1 MKRFYLLR
9 ALPLFFLG
17 TYATVLGEGTKEVMP
32 NKNNGTGLIVST
44 TTTFPLGNVG
54 SYLGA
59 PVDQRI
65 YFRITNYNTDTLYYG
80 FNWETLAPN
89 TPINGYSDV
98 YMNIYD
104 PSGTLV
110 QTVNLP
116 TSGAGFISTWASAI
130 IGPRQ
135 GTSFGTGYAP
145 LKFKP
150 SMNGD
155 YYVSFYRSSTGGVTH
170 DIAES
175 MLAKYFDLTVGTVA
189 AGVAKRYT
197 GRVHCNEW
205 AFSVYDPSNND
216 VQNPLSS
223 SNAQFYTYTPDS
235 VVAKVYFPSSGFEPL
250 SFIIAFNSFGVIDS
264 GNWVNDRR
272 SVVLPTLDTL
282 HLRGGYPVFL
292 NIPDTTLYH
301 ISALPI
307 APQLVNPTISGCAP
321 GPFNIRFNA
330 PQPGDYYMLLDLN
343 GTTGYQANSADRWIE
358 LVGQTAGIIT
368 YVWDGKDGL
377 GVSVPSNTS
386 FPITFTFRKGRINIP
401 LYDDELNLNGF
412 SVDGVYPQNVLNRT
426 LYWCDTLL
434 YNVTGGVLSNN
445 YNTTGT
451 GIDNSIV
458 GQMSPGHAWSGN
470 GNPTMVKPA
479 PNVSNNNTNSIQTDD
494 YGNARLINTW
504 AWGVELSTTQTLTLT
519 CITVS
524 GTVWDDADNSA
535 NGTFTNIKTNSET
548 GTNASNGI
556 YASLIDPVTSKVL
569 GSTPVAANGTY
580 TFTNVPANA
589 TGMSVVISTTAGV
602 VGGNAPT
609 GNIPANWI
617 NTSPLTQTFN
627 TGTTDMT
634 GLDFGIE
641 QLPNSVDQNYTIA
654 VPVLNTV
661 MPLNG
666 TGAIASP
673 GPLKGS
679 DPEDGTLGSG
689 KTVVITQ
696 VPSNEQLY
704 YNGVLVTNNTTIPN
718 YDPSKLAIKFTSIT
732 VTNTFFYYAFVD
744 AAGKQDPSPARY
756 YIDMSVVLSTTL
768 VSFTARA
775 GDDGNVLNFT
785 DLHETSGVY
794 FNIQR
799 SSDGVGFETIGRVDG
814 SNPGGA
820 GSYTYVD
827 HQPGAGV
834 NYYRVQL
841 ADLSGSAWYSNI
853 VTVGASAA
861 SPMLEVAPNPFRDA
875 INVRLTLSGQ
885 EKVSIRLLDSK
896 GAVLRQVEYAGV
908 KGQNTL
914 PLGGLSSLPVS
925 VYFVQI
931 VLSDHAFV
939 RKVFNR

>member
-1 MKRFYLLR
+1 
-9 ALPLFFLG
+9 
-17 TYATVLGEGTKEVMP
+17 MP
-32 NKNNGTGLIVST
+32 NINNGTGLIVST
-44 TTTFPLGNVG
+44 SATFPLGNVG

-65 YFRITNYNTDTLYYG
+65 YFRITNFTTDTLYYG

-89 TPINGYSDV
+89 TPITGFSDV

-104 PSGTLV
+104 PNGTLV
-110 QTVNLP
+110 QTLNLP
-116 TSGAGFISTWASAI
+116 TSGNGFISSWTSAF
-130 IGPRQ
+130 IGPQ
-135 GTSFGTGYAP
+135 MGTSFGAGYSP

-175 MLAKYFDLTVGTVA
+175 MLAKYFDLTVGSLNGSG
-189 AGVAKRYT
+189 AGVRYT

-205 AFSVYDPSNND
+205 AFSVYDPSKND
-216 VQNPLSS
+216 VQNPQSS

-235 VVAKVYFPSSGFEPL
+235 VVAKVYFPASGFEPL
-250 SFIIAFNSFGVIDS
+250 TFIVAFNSFGVINN
-264 GNWVNDRR
+264 GNWVDDRR
-272 SVVLPTLDTL
+272 SIVLTQLDTL

-292 NIPDTTLYH
+292 NVPDGSVYPVCD
-301 ISALPI
+301 LPT

-343 GTTGYQANSADRWIE
+343 GVTGYQPNSADRWIE

-368 YVWDGKDGL
+368 YVWDGKNGL
-377 GVSVPSNTS
+377 GTSVPSNTS

-401 LYDDELNLNGF
+401 FYDVELNLNGF
-412 SVDGVYPQNVLNRT
+412 SVNGVAPQNVLNRT

-434 YNVTGGVLSNN
+434 YNVTSGTLANN

-458 GQMSPGHAWSGN
+458 GQMSAGHAWSGN
-470 GNPTMVKPA
+470 GNPGMTKPA
-479 PNVSNNNTNSIQTDD
+479 PNVGNNNTNASQTDD
-494 YGNARLINTW
+494 FGNARLINTW

-519 CITVS
+519 CISVS

-535 NGTFTNIKTNSET
+535 NGTFSNIQTNSET
-548 GTNASNGI
+548 GTNAGNSL
-556 YASLIDPVTSKVL
+556 YASLIDPVTGKVI
-569 GSTPVAANGTY
+569 SVTTVASNGTY
-580 TFTNVPANA
+580 TLTNCPANA

-609 GNIPANWI
+609 GNIPIDWI
-617 NTSPLTQTFN
+617 NTSPLSRTFN
-627 TGTTDMT
+627 TTSSNMIGI
-634 GLDFGIE
+634 DFGIE

-654 VPVLNTV
+654 MPVLFSSRT
-661 MPLNG
+661 LNG
-666 TGAIASP
+666 TGTIASP
-673 GPLKGS
+673 GLLKGS

-704 YNGVLVTNNTTIPN
+704 YNGVLVTDNTTITN
-718 YDPSKLAIKFTSIT
+718 YDPNKLSMKFTSVT
-732 VTNTFFYYAFVD
+732 VTSTFFYYAYVD
-744 AAGKQDPSPARY
+744 AAGKQDPSPAKY
-756 YIDMSVVLSTTL
+756 NINFSAVLATTL
-768 VSFTARA
+768 VSFTGKAA
-775 GDDGNVLNFT
+775 DNGNALSFT
-785 DLHETSGVY
+785 DLNETNGVY

-799 SSDGVGFETIGRVDG
+799 SIDGASFETIGRVDG
-814 SNPGGA
+814 GNSGGA
-820 GSYTYVD
+820 ASYNYVD
-827 HQPGAGV
+827 HVPSAGT
-834 NYYRVQL
+834 NYYRIQMS
-841 ADLSGSAWYSNI
+841 DLSGSTWYSNI
-853 VTVGASAA
+853 VVVNASAA
-861 SPMLEVAPNPFRDA
+861 SMMLEVAPNPFKDV
-875 INVRLTLSGQ
+875 INVKLTLAGQ

-896 GAVLRQVEYAGV
+896 GAVVRQAEFAGV
-908 KGQNTL
+908 KGQNAL
-914 PLGGLSSLPVS
+914 PLIGLSSLPVS
-925 VYFVQI
+925 VYFVQV
-931 VLSDHAFV
+931 VLSDHSFV

>member
-9 ALPLFFLG
+9 ALPLFLLG
-17 TYATVLGEGTKEVMP
+17 TYTVLGEGTKEVMP
-32 NKNNGTGLIVST
+32 NPSNGTGLIVST
-44 TTTFPLGNVG
+44 STTFPLGNVG

-65 YFRITNYNTDTLYYG
+65 YFRITNFATDTLYYG
-80 FNWETLAPN
+80 FNWETLAPS

-104 PSGTLV
+104 PTGVLV
-110 QTVNLP
+110 QTVHLP
-116 TSGAGFISTWASAI
+116 ASGNGFISSWLSAFN
-130 IGPRQ
+130 GPKM
-135 GTSFGTGYAP
+135 GSSFGAGYSP
-145 LKFKP
+145 MKFKP
-150 SMNGD
+150 TMNGD
-155 YYVSFYRSSTGGVTH
+155 YYVSFYRSSTGGTTH

-175 MLAKYFDLTVGTVA
+175 MLAKYFDLTVGTCT
-189 AGVAKRYT
+189 AGVGKRYL

-205 AFSVYDPSNND
+205 AFSVYDPSKND
-216 VQNPLSS
+216 IQNPLSS

-235 VVAKVYFPSSGFEPL
+235 VVAKVYFPASGFEPL
-250 SFIIAFNSFGVIDS
+250 SYIIAFNSFGVIDS
-264 GNWVNDRR
+264 SNWVNDRR

-301 ISALPI
+301 ISALPT

-343 GTTGYQANSADRWIE
+343 GVSGYQPNSADRWIE

-368 YVWDGKDGL
+368 YVWDGKNGL

-412 SVDGVYPQNVLNRT
+412 SVDGVYPQNVINRT

-434 YNVTGGVLSNN
+434 YNVTSGVLSNN
-445 YNTTGT
+445 YNTTGS

-458 GQMSPGHAWSGN
+458 GQVAPGHAWSGN
-470 GNPTMVKPA
+470 GNPGMIKPA
-479 PNVSNNNTNSIQTDD
+479 PNVSGNNTDNDQTND

-548 GTNASNGI
+548 GTNAGNSL
-556 YASLIDPVTSKVL
+556 YASLIDPVTGHVI
-569 GSTPVAANGTY
+569 STTTVAANGTY
-580 TFTNVPANA
+580 TLTNCPANA
-589 TGMSVVISTTAGV
+589 NNMSVVISTTAGV

-609 GNIPANWI
+609 GNIPTDWI

-627 TGTTDMT
+627 TGTSNIT

-654 VPVLNTV
+654 MPALGI
-661 MPLNG
+661 MLPLNG
-666 TGAIASP
+666 TGSIASP

-689 KTVVITQ
+689 KKVVITQ
-696 VPSNEQLY
+696 VPSNEELY
-704 YNGVLVTNNTTIPN
+704 YNGVLVTNGTTITS
-718 YDPSKLAIKFTSIT
+718 YDPSKLSIKFISTDTS
-732 VTNTFFYYAFVD
+732 TFFYYAYVD
-744 AAGKQDPSPARY
+744 AAGKQDPSPAKY
-756 YIDMSVVLSTTL
+756 HINMSVVLSTTL
-768 VSFTARA
+768 SSFTGRA
-775 GDDGNVLNFT
+775 GDDGNVLSFT
-785 DLHETSGVY
+785 DLSETSGIY

-799 SSDGVGFETIGRVDG
+799 SSDGVRFETIGRVDG
-814 SNPGGA
+814 TNPGGA
-820 GSYTYVD
+820 GSYTYID
-827 HQPGAGV
+827 HQPDAGV
-834 NYYRVQL
+834 NYYRIQMT
-841 ADLSGSAWYSNI
+841 DLSGSAFYSNI
-853 VTVGASAA
+853 VVINASIAG
-861 SPMLEVAPNPFRDA
+861 SMLEVAPNPFRDV
-875 INVRLTLSGQ
+875 INVKLTLAAQ

-896 GAVLRQVEYAGV
+896 GAVLRQMEVTGAR
-908 KGQNTL
+908 GQNSL

-925 VYFVQI
+925 IYFVQV

>member
-1 MKRFYLLR
+1 
-9 ALPLFFLG
+9 
-17 TYATVLGEGTKEVMP
+17 MP

-44 TTTFPLGNVG
+44 SATFPLGNVG

-65 YFRITNYNTDTLYYG
+65 YFHITDFTTDTLYYG
-80 FNWETLAPN
+80 FNWETLAPS

-98 YMNIYD
+98 YMNVYD
-104 PSGTLV
+104 PNGNLV

-116 TSGAGFISTWASAI
+116 TSGNGFISTWTSAF
-130 IGPRQ
+130 IGPQ
-135 GTSFGTGYAP
+135 MGTSFSTGYAP

-175 MLAKYFDLTVGTVA
+175 MLAKYFDLTVGTLNGA
-189 AGVAKRYT
+189 GAGVRYL

-205 AFSVYDPSNND
+205 AFSVYDPSKND
-216 VQNPLSS
+216 VQNPQSS

-250 SFIIAFNSFGVIDS
+250 TFIIAFNSFGVINN

-272 SVVLPTLDTL
+272 SIVLTQLDTL

-292 NIPDTTLYH
+292 NIPDANLYPISTL
-301 ISALPI
+301 PT

-321 GPFNIRFNA
+321 GPFNIRFQA

-343 GTTGYQANSADRWIE
+343 GVAGYQANSADRWIE

-368 YVWDGKDGL
+368 YVWDGKNGL

-412 SVDGVYPQNVLNRT
+412 SVDGVLPQHVLNRT

-434 YNVTGGVLSNN
+434 YNVTSGTLSNN
-445 YNTTGT
+445 YNTTGS

-458 GQMSPGHAWSGN
+458 GQMAPGHAWSGN
-470 GNPTMVKPA
+470 GNPGMIKPA
-479 PNVSNNNTNSIQTDD
+479 PNVGSNNTDASQTND

-519 CITVS
+519 CIAVS

-535 NGTFTNIKTNSET
+535 NGTFTNIQTNSEA
-548 GTNASNGI
+548 GTNAGNSL
-556 YASLIDPVTSKVL
+556 YASLIDPVTGHVI
-569 GSTPVAANGTY
+569 STTTVASDGTY
-580 TFTNVPANA
+580 TLTNCPANA

-609 GNIPANWI
+609 GNIPTDWI

-627 TGTTDMT
+627 TGSSNMT
-634 GLDFGIE
+634 GVDFGIE
-641 QLPNSVDQNYTIA
+641 QLPNSVDQSYTIA
-654 VPVLNTV
+654 VPVLNSFKT
-661 MPLNG
+661 LNG
-666 TGAIASP
+666 TGTVASP

-679 DPEDGTLGSG
+679 DPEDGILGSG

-704 YNGVLVTNNTTIPN
+704 YNGVLVTNNTTISN
-718 YDPSKLAIKFTSIT
+718 YDPSKLSMKFTSIT
-732 VTNTFFYYAFVD
+732 VMSTFFYYAYVD
-744 AAGKQDPSPARY
+744 AAGKQDPSPAKY
-756 YIDMSVVLSTTL
+756 TINLSVVLATTL
-768 VSFTARA
+768 VSFNGKA
-775 GDDGNVLNFT
+775 GDDGNVLSFT
-785 DLHETSGVY
+785 DLNETNGVY
-794 FNIQR
+794 FDIQR
-799 SSDGVGFETIGRVDG
+799 SSDGVNFETIGRIDG
-814 SNPGGA
+814 NGA

-827 HQPGAGV
+827 HEPAPGLNPRPGLIITG
-834 NYYRVQL
+834 YRCPIFP
-841 ADLSGSAWYSNI
+841 DPPGSAIS
-853 VTVGASAA
+853 S
-861 SPMLEVAPNPFRDA
+861 SSMLR
-875 INVRLTLSGQ
+875 
-885 EKVSIRLLDSK
+885 
-896 GAVLRQVEYAGV
+896 
-908 KGQNTL
+908 
-914 PLGGLSSLPVS
+914 LPV
-925 VYFVQI
+925 
-931 VLSDHAFV
+931 
-939 RKVFNR
+939 

>member
-1 MKRFYLLR
+1 MKLFYLLR
-9 ALPLFFLG
+9 ALPLFLLG
-17 TYATVLGEGTKEVMP
+17 ANTVLGEGTREVMP

-44 TTTFPLGNVG
+44 STSFPLGNVG

-65 YFRITNYNTDTLYYG
+65 YFRITNFSTDTLYYG
-80 FNWETLAPN
+80 FNWETLSPS
-89 TPINGYSDV
+89 TPITGYSDV
-98 YMNIYD
+98 YMNVYD
-104 PSGTLV
+104 PTGALV
-110 QTVNLP
+110 QTTNLP
-116 TSGAGFISTWASAI
+116 TSGAGFISTWNAAFFGPQQGSSFAS
-130 IGPRQ
+130 
-135 GTSFGTGYAP
+135 GYAP

-155 YYVSFYRSSTGGVTH
+155 YYVTFYRSSTGGATH

-175 MLAKYFDLTVGTVA
+175 MLAKYFDLTVGTVV
-189 AGVAKRYT
+189 AGTGKRYT

-205 AFSVYDPSNND
+205 AFSVYDPANSD
-216 VQNPLSS
+216 IQNPLSS

-235 VVAKVYFPSSGFEPL
+235 VVAKVYFPASGFEPL
-250 SFIIAFNSFGVIDS
+250 SYIIAFNSFGVINS
-264 GNWVNDRR
+264 GNWINDRR
-272 SVVLPTLDTL
+272 SIVLPTLDTL

-292 NIPDTTLYH
+292 NVPDTTLYH
-301 ISALPI
+301 ISALPV

-330 PQPGDYYMLLDLN
+330 PQAGDYYMLLDLN
-343 GTTGYQANSADRWIE
+343 GVSGYQANSADRWIE
-358 LVGQTAGIIT
+358 LVGQTAGIIN
-368 YVWDGKDGL
+368 YVWDGKNGL

-412 SVDGVYPQNVLNRT
+412 TVDGVYPQGVLNRT

-434 YNVTGGVLSNN
+434 YNVTSGVLANN

-458 GQMSPGHAWSGN
+458 GQVSPGHAWSGN
-470 GNPTMVKPA
+470 GNPGMVLPA
-479 PNVSNNNTNSIQTDD
+479 PNVGSNNTDNVQTNDF
-494 YGNARLINTW
+494 GNARLINTW

-519 CITVS
+519 CISVS

-548 GTNASNGI
+548 GTNAGNTL
-556 YASLIDPVTSKVL
+556 YASLIDPVTGKVI
-569 GSTPVAANGTY
+569 STTTVAANGTY
-580 TFTNVPANA
+580 TLTNCPANA

-602 VGGNAPT
+602 VGNNAPT
-609 GNIPANWI
+609 GNIPSNWI

-627 TGTTDMT
+627 TGTTNMT
-634 GLDFGIE
+634 GIDFGIE
-641 QLPNSVDQNYTIA
+641 QLPNSVDQSYTIA
-654 VPVLNTV
+654 MPVLNTV

-666 TGAIASP
+666 SGTVASP

-704 YNGVLVTNNTTIPN
+704 YNGVLVTNNTTITN
-718 YDPSKLAIKFTSIT
+718 YDPNKLSIKFTSNT
-732 VTNTFFYYAFVD
+732 VTSTSFNYAYVD
-744 AAGKQDPSPARY
+744 AAGKQDPSPATY
-756 YIDMSVVLSTTL
+756 TINMSVVLSTTL
-768 VSFTARA
+768 AFFTARA
-775 GDDGNVLNFT
+775 GDDGNLLNFA
-785 DLHETSGVY
+785 DLHESSGVY

-799 SSDGVGFETIGRVDG
+799 STDGVGFETIGRVDG
-814 SNPGGA
+814 TNPGGA
-820 GSYTYVD
+820 GNYAYVD
-827 HQPGAGV
+827 HQPGAGS
-834 NYYRVQL
+834 NYYRIQMI
-841 ADLSGSAWYSNI
+841 DLSGSAWYSNI
-853 VTVGASAA
+853 AVITASADGQ
-861 SPMLEVAPNPFRDA
+861 MLQVAPNPFKDL
-875 INVRLTLSGQ
+875 INVRLMLDGQ
-885 EKVSIRLLDSK
+885 EKVSVRLLDSK
-896 GAVLRQVEYAGV
+896 GAVLRKLEFAGAR
-908 KGQNTL
+908 GLNTL
-914 PLGGLSSLPVS
+914 PLSGLSSLPVS
-925 VYFVQI
+925 VYFVQV